1 LKKQTDNMG
10 LILANDGIHPEGKK
24 LLEAAGFQVQTNKV
38 SQEELASFIK
48 DKSVVGVL
56 VRSATQI
63 TEKELTA
70 SSSLKVIGRAGA
82 GLDNID
88 LKAAETNGVTV
99 LNTPAASSQSVAE
112 LVLAHLF
119 TVSRFLQLSN
129 REMPVSGTTDF
140 GKLKKSYAK
149 GSELQGKTLGIVGI
163 GRIGQ
168 ALAKMALGLG
178 MKVVAHDPFIPE
190 VGLSFD
196 VHIYGEVKV
205 SLSTISLDELLGQSD
220 VISFH
225 VPKPKDGSM
234 INASEFRNMKEGV
247 ILINASRGGVIN
259 ENDLLVA
266 LDSGKVA
273 AAGLD
278 VFENEP
284 IPKAELLNHPRISAT
299 PHIGASTNEAQTRI
313 GVELA
318 EKVIA
323 AIG

>member
-1 LKKQTDNMG
+1 MG
-10 LILANDGIHPEGKK
+10 LILANDGIHLEGKK
-24 LLEAAGFQVQTNKV
+24 LLEAAGFQVQTEKV
-38 SQEELASFIK
+38 EQNELASFIK
-48 DKSVVGVL
+48 DRSVVGVL

-63 TEKELTA
+63 TEKELSA
-70 SSSLKVIGRAGA
+70 SSSLKVIGRAGV

-88 LKAAETNGVTV
+88 LKSAETNGITV
-99 LNTPAASSQSVAE
+99 ANTPAASSQSVAE

-129 REMPVSGTTDF
+129 REMPVSGATDF

-178 MKVVAHDPFIPE
+178 MKVIAHDPFIPE
-190 VGLSFD
+190 VGLTFD

-205 SLSTISLDELLGQSD
+205 SLSTISIDELLAQSD

-234 INASEFRNMKEGV
+234 ITSSEFAKMKQGV
-247 ILINASRGGVIN
+247 IVINASRGGVIN
-259 ENDLLVA
+259 EDELLAA

-284 IPKAELLNHPRISAT
+284 TPKAELLNHPRISVT

-313 GVELA
+313 GIELA
-318 EKVIA
+318 EKVIS
-323 AIG
+323 AIS

>member
-1 LKKQTDNMG
+1 MA
-10 LILANDGIHPEGKK
+10 LILANDGIHPAGKK
-24 LLEAAGFQVQTNKV
+24 ILENAGFQVQTDKV
-38 SQEELASFIK
+38 EQENLASFIK
-48 DKSVVGVL
+48 DNAVVAVL

-70 SSSLKVIGRAGA
+70 SNSLKAIGRAGV

-88 LKAAETNGVTV
+88 LKVAETNGITV
-99 LNTPAASSQSVAE
+99 ANTPAASSQSVAE

-119 TVSRFLQLSN
+119 TVSRFLQQSN
-129 REMPVSGTTDF
+129 RDMPVSGTTDF
-140 GKLKKSYAK
+140 GKLKKSYSK

-168 ALAKMALGLG
+168 ALARMALGLG

-190 VGLSFD
+190 IGISFD
-196 VHIYGEVKV
+196 VHIYGEVNVK
-205 SLSTISLDELLGQSD
+205 LSTISLDDLLAQSD
-220 VISFH
+220 FISLH
-225 VPKPKDGSM
+225 VPKPKEGALIGEAEFAKAQDGL
-234 INASEFRNMKEGV
+234 V
-247 ILINASRGGVIN
+247 IVNASRGGVID
-259 ENDLLVA
+259 EDALLAA

-284 IPKAELLNHPRISAT
+284 SPRADLLNHPRISVT

-313 GVELA
+313 GIELA
-318 EKVIA
+318 EKIVSA
-323 AIG
+323 VS

>member
-1 LKKQTDNMG
+1 MA
-10 LILANDGIHPEGKK
+10 LILANDGIHPAGKEV
-24 LLEAAGFQVQTNKV
+24 LENAGLEVQTEKV
-38 SQEELASFIK
+38 AQEDLATYIK
-48 DKSVVGVL
+48 DNQVVGVL

-63 TEKELTA
+63 TETEL
-70 SSSLKVIGRAGA
+70 SSWDGLKVIGRAGV

-88 LKAAETNGVTV
+88 LKAAEAKDIAVV
-99 LNTPAASSQSVAE
+99 NTPAASSQSVAE

-119 TVSRFLQLSN
+119 TISRFLQLSN
-129 REMPVSGTTDF
+129 REMPISGTSEF
-140 GKLKKSYAK
+140 GKLKKSYSK

-178 MKVVAHDPFIPE
+178 MKVIAHDPFIPE
-190 VGLSFD
+190 VEQSFH
-196 VHIYGEVKV
+196 VHGFGEVKTV
-205 SLSTISLDELLGQSD
+205 IKTISLDELLADSD
-220 VISFH
+220 IISFH
-225 VPKPKDGSM
+225 VPKPKEGSM
-234 INASEFRNMKEGV
+234 IRADEFAKMQDGV
-247 ILINASRGGVIN
+247 MLINASRGGVID
-259 ENDLLVA
+259 ESALLQA

-284 IPKAELLNHPRISAT
+284 TPNAALLNHAKVSVT

-313 GVELA
+313 GIELA

>member
-1 LKKQTDNMG
+1 MG

-24 LLEAAGFQVQTNKV
+24 LLEAAGFQVQTDKV

-63 TEKELTA
+63 TELELAA
-70 SSSLKVIGRAGA
+70 SSSLKVIGRAGV

-88 LKAAETNGVTV
+88 LKESETNGITV
-99 LNTPAASSQSVAE
+99 VNTPAASSQSVAE

-140 GKLKKSYAK
+140 AKLKKSYAK

-178 MKVVAHDPFIPE
+178 MKVIAHDPFIPE
-190 VGLSFD
+190 VGLTFD

-205 SLSTISLDELLGQSD
+205 SLSTISLDELLSQSD

-225 VPKPKDGSM
+225 VPKPKHGSM
-234 INASEFRNMKEGV
+234 ITTCEFTKMKEGV
-247 ILINASRGGVIN
+247 VLINASRGGVIN
-259 ENDLLVA
+259 EDDLLAA
-266 LDSGKVA
+266 LDSGKVG

-284 IPKAELLNHPRISAT
+284 TPKDELLNHPRISVT

-313 GVELA
+313 GIELA

>member
-1 LKKQTDNMG
+1 MA
-10 LILANDGIHPEGKK
+10 LILANDGIHPEGRKM
-24 LLEAAGFQVQTNKV
+24 LEAAGFRVQTEKV
-38 SQEELASFIK
+38 AQADLAAFIK
-48 DKSVVGVL
+48 ENSVVGVL

-63 TEKELTA
+63 TKAELAA
-70 SSSLKVIGRAGA
+70 SPDLKVIGRAGV

-88 LKAAETNGVTV
+88 LKTAETLGVSV
-99 LNTPAASSQSVAE
+99 VNTPAASSQSVAE

-119 TVSRFLQLSN
+119 TVSRSLHLAN
-129 REMPVSGTTDF
+129 REMPDRGATDF

-149 GSELQGKTLGIVGI
+149 GTELQGKTLGIVGI

-168 ALAKMALGLG
+168 SLAKMALGLG
-178 MKVVAHDPFIPE
+178 MKVIAHDPFIPT

-205 SLSTISLDELLGQSD
+205 SLATISLNDLLAQAD
-220 VISFH
+220 VISLH

-234 INASEFRNMKEGV
+234 IGAAEFARMKDGV
-247 ILINASRGGVIN
+247 IIINASRGGVIN
-259 ENDLLVA
+259 EQDLIVA

-284 IPKAELLNHPRISAT
+284 TPNVELLKHPRISVT
-299 PHIGASTNEAQTRI
+299 PHIGASTMEAQTRI
-313 GVELA
+313 GIELA
-318 EKVIA
+318 EKVLA

>member
-1 LKKQTDNMG
+1 M
-10 LILANDGIHPEGKK
+10 LILANDGIDAEGKR
-24 LLEAAGFQVQTNKV
+24 LLEAAGFQVQTDKV
-38 SQEELASFIK
+38 AQDELETFIK
-48 DKSVVGVL
+48 DNEVVGVL

-63 TEKELTA
+63 TAKELGA
-70 SSSLKVIGRAGA
+70 WAGLKVIGRAGV

-88 LKAAETNGVTV
+88 LKTAEAKGVSV
-99 LNTPAASSQSVAE
+99 VNTPAASSQSVAE

-119 TVSRFLQLSN
+119 TVSRFLQQSN
-129 REMPVSGTTDF
+129 REMPVSGTADF
-140 GKLKKSYAK
+140 AKLKKGYSK

-190 VGLSFD
+190 VGLSFN
-196 VHIYGEVKV
+196 VHLFGDIDV
-205 SLSTISLDELLGQSD
+205 SLTTISFDQLLKESD
-220 VISFH
+220 IISFH
-225 VPKPKDGSM
+225 VPKPKDGAMVSS
-234 INASEFRNMKEGV
+234 SEFAKMKDGV
-247 ILINASRGGVIN
+247 ILINASRGGVID
-259 ENDLLVA
+259 EVSLLNA
-266 LDSGKVA
+266 LDSGKVW

-284 IPKAELLNHPRISAT
+284 TPNTELLTHPRVSVS

-313 GVELA
+313 GIELA

-323 AIG
+323 ALR

>member
-1 LKKQTDNMG
+1 M

-24 LLEAAGFQVQTNKV
+24 VLEAAGFQVQTDKV
-38 SQEELASFIK
+38 SQADLASFIK
-48 DKSVVGVL
+48 DNSVVGVL

-63 TEKELTA
+63 TELELAA
-70 SSSLKVIGRAGA
+70 SSSLKVIGRAGV

-88 LKAAETNGVTV
+88 LKASETNGITV
-99 LNTPAASSQSVAE
+99 VNTPAASSQSVAE

-140 GKLKKSYAK
+140 AKLKKSYAK

-178 MKVVAHDPFIPE
+178 MKVIAHDPFIPE
-190 VGLSFD
+190 VGLTFD

-205 SLSTISLDELLGQSD
+205 SLSTISLDELLSQSD

-225 VPKPKDGSM
+225 VPKPKHGSM
-234 INASEFRNMKEGV
+234 ITTCEFTKMKEGV
-247 ILINASRGGVIN
+247 VLINASRGGVIN
-259 ENDLLVA
+259 EDDLLAA
-266 LDSGKVA
+266 LDSGKVG

-284 IPKAELLNHPRISAT
+284 TPKDELLNHPRISVT

-313 GVELA
+313 GIELA

>member
-1 LKKQTDNMG
+1 M
-10 LILANDGIHPEGKK
+10 LILANDGIHPEGRKV
-24 LLEAAGFQVQTNKV
+24 LEAAGFQVQTDKIV
-38 SQEELASFIK
+38 QDQLAAYIK
-48 DKSVVGVL
+48 DNAVVGVL

-70 SSSLKVIGRAGA
+70 SSSLKVIGRAGV

-88 LKAAETNGVTV
+88 LKSAETNGITV
-99 LNTPAASSQSVAE
+99 VNTPAASSQSVAE

-178 MKVVAHDPFIPE
+178 MKVVAHDPYIPE
-190 VGLSFD
+190 VGLCFELD
-196 VHIYGEVKV
+196 LFGEVSVKIC
-205 SLSTISLDELLGQSD
+205 TISLDDLLEQSD
-220 VISFH
+220 FISLH
-225 VPKPKDGSM
+225 VPKPKEGSLIGAAEFAKMKDGVM
-234 INASEFRNMKEGV
+234 IVNA
-247 ILINASRGGVIN
+247 ARGGVMN
-259 ENDLLVA
+259 EDDLLAA
-266 LDSGKVA
+266 LGSGKVA
-273 AAGLD
+273 AAALD
-278 VFENEP
+278 VYENEP
-284 IPKAELLNHPRISAT
+284 TPKAELLNHPQISVT

-313 GVELA
+313 GIELA

>member
-1 LKKQTDNMG
+1 MG

-24 LLEAAGFQVQTNKV
+24 VLEAAGFQVQTDKV
-38 SQEELASFIK
+38 AQAELASFVK
-48 DKSVVGVL
+48 DNSVVAVL

-63 TEKELTA
+63 TEAELTA
-70 SSSLKVIGRAGA
+70 SSSLKVIGRAGV

-88 LKAAETNGVTV
+88 LKAAETNGITV
-99 LNTPAASSQSVAE
+99 VNTPAASSQSVAE

-129 REMPVSGTTDF
+129 RQMPVSGTTDF
-140 GKLKKSYAK
+140 GKLKKSYSK

-178 MKVVAHDPFIPE
+178 MKVIAHDPFIPE
-190 VGLSFD
+190 VGLTFD

-205 SLSTISLDELLGQSD
+205 SLSTISLDELLVQSD
-220 VISFH
+220 VVSFH

-234 INASEFRNMKEGV
+234 ITASEFEKMKEGV

-259 ENDLLVA
+259 EEDLLAA
-266 LDSGKVA
+266 LESGKVA

-284 IPKAELLNHPRISAT
+284 TPKAELLNHPRISVT

-313 GVELA
+313 GIELA
-318 EKVIA
+318 EKVID

>member
-1 LKKQTDNMG
+1 M
-10 LILANDGIHPEGKK
+10 LILANDGIDAEGKQ
-24 LLEAAGFQVQTNKV
+24 LLEAAGFRVQIDKV
-38 SQEELASFIK
+38 AQEELAAFIK
-48 DKSVVGVL
+48 DNAVVGVL

-63 TEKELTA
+63 TSKELGA
-70 SSSLKVIGRAGA
+70 WDGLKVIGRAGV

-88 LKAAETNGVTV
+88 LKTAEAKGVSV
-99 LNTPAASSQSVAE
+99 VNTPAASSQSVAE

-119 TVSRFLQLSN
+119 TVSRFLQQSN

-140 GKLKKSYAK
+140 AKLKKGYSK

-190 VGLSFD
+190 VGLSFK
-196 VHIYGEVKV
+196 VHLFGDIDV
-205 SLSTISLDELLGQSD
+205 SLTTISFDQLLKESD
-220 VISFH
+220 IISFH
-225 VPKPKDGSM
+225 VPKPKDGAMVSS
-234 INASEFRNMKEGV
+234 SEFAKMKDGV
-247 ILINASRGGVIN
+247 ILINASRGGVID
-259 ENDLLVA
+259 EVSLLNA
-266 LDSGKVA
+266 LDSGKVW

-284 IPKAELLNHPRISAT
+284 TPNTELLTHPRVSVS

-313 GVELA
+313 GIELA

-323 AIG
+323 ALR

>member
-1 LKKQTDNMG
+1 M

-24 LLEAAGFQVQTNKV
+24 ALEAAGFQVQTEKV
-38 SQEELASFIK
+38 EQNDLASFIK
-48 DKSVVGVL
+48 ERSVVGVL

-70 SSSLKVIGRAGA
+70 SASLKVIGRAGV

-88 LKAAETNGVTV
+88 LKTAETNGITV
-99 LNTPAASSQSVAE
+99 ANTPAASSQSVAE

-129 REMPVSGTTDF
+129 REMSVSGTADF
-140 GKLKKSYAK
+140 GKLKKSYSK

-178 MKVVAHDPFIPE
+178 MKVIAHDPFIPE
-190 VGLSFD
+190 VGLSLD

-205 SLSTISLDELLGQSD
+205 SLSTISLDELLAQSD

-234 INASEFRNMKEGV
+234 IAASEFGKMKDGV

-259 ENDLLVA
+259 ESDLLSA

-284 IPKAELLNHPRISAT
+284 TPKAELLNHPRISVT
-299 PHIGASTNEAQTRI
+299 PHIGASTNEAQARI
-313 GVELA
+313 GIELA

-323 AIG
+323 AVR

>member
-1 LKKQTDNMG
+1 MA
-10 LILANDGIHPEGKK
+10 LILANDGIHPAGKEI
-24 LLEAAGFQVQTNKV
+24 LENAGFQVQTDKV
-38 SQEELASFIK
+38 EQDNLAFFIQ
-48 DKSVVGVL
+48 DNAVVAVL

-70 SSSLKVIGRAGA
+70 SDSLKAIGRAGV

-88 LKAAETNGVTV
+88 LKSAETNGVTV
-99 LNTPAASSQSVAE
+99 ANTPAASSQSVAE

-119 TVSRFLQLSN
+119 TVSRFLQQSN
-129 REMPVSGTTDF
+129 RDMPTSGTTDF
-140 GKLKKSYAK
+140 GKLKKSYSK

-178 MKVVAHDPFIPE
+178 MKVIAHDPFIPE
-190 VGLSFD
+190 VGISFD
-196 VHIYGEVKV
+196 VHIYGEVSVK
-205 SLSTISLDELLGQSD
+205 LSTISLDDLLAKSD
-220 VISFH
+220 FISLH
-225 VPKPKDGSM
+225 VPKPKEGALIGEAEFAKAQDGL
-234 INASEFRNMKEGV
+234 V
-247 ILINASRGGVIN
+247 IVNASRGGVID
-259 ENDLLVA
+259 EDALLAA

-284 IPKAELLNHPRISAT
+284 SPRADLLNHPRISVT

-313 GVELA
+313 GIELA
-318 EKVIA
+318 EKIISAVS
-323 AIG
+323 

>member
-1 LKKQTDNMG
+1 MG

-24 LLEAAGFQVQTNKV
+24 LLEAAGFQVQTDKV

-63 TEKELTA
+63 TELELAA
-70 SSSLKVIGRAGA
+70 SSSLKVIGRAGV

-88 LKAAETNGVTV
+88 LKASETNGITV
-99 LNTPAASSQSVAE
+99 VNTPAASSQSVAE

-140 GKLKKSYAK
+140 AKLKKSYAK

-178 MKVVAHDPFIPE
+178 MKVIAHDPFIPE
-190 VGLSFD
+190 VGLTFD

-205 SLSTISLDELLGQSD
+205 SLSTISLDELLSQSD

-225 VPKPKDGSM
+225 VPKPKHGSM
-234 INASEFRNMKEGV
+234 ITTCEFTKMKEGV
-247 ILINASRGGVIN
+247 VLINASRGGVIN
-259 ENDLLVA
+259 EDDLLAA
-266 LDSGKVA
+266 LDSGKVG

-284 IPKAELLNHPRISAT
+284 TPKDELLNHPRISVT

-313 GVELA
+313 GIELA

>member
-1 LKKQTDNMG
+1 M
-10 LILANDGIHPEGKK
+10 LILANDGIHAEGKK
-24 LLEAAGFQVQTNKV
+24 VLEAAGFRVQTEKV
-38 SQEELASFIK
+38 EQANLASYIK
-48 DKSVVGVL
+48 GNSVVGVL

-70 SSSLKVIGRAGA
+70 SSSLKVIGRAGV

-88 LKAAETNGVTV
+88 LKAAEATGIIVV
-99 LNTPAASSQSVAE
+99 NTPAASSQSVAE

-129 REMPVSGTTDF
+129 REVPVWGTTEF
-140 GKLKKSYAK
+140 SKLKKSYAK
-149 GSELQGKTLGIVGI
+149 GSEIQGKTLGIVGI

-190 VGLSFD
+190 VELSFE
-196 VHIYGEVKV
+196 VAIYGQVKV
-205 SLSTISLDELLGQSD
+205 SLSTISMNELLAQSD
-220 VISFH
+220 IISFH

-234 INASEFRNMKEGV
+234 INATEFDKMKEGV
-247 ILINASRGGVIN
+247 IVINASRGGVIN
-259 ENDLLVA
+259 EDALLAA
-266 LDSGKVA
+266 LQSGKVA

-284 IPKAELLNHPRISAT
+284 IPKAELLNHPRISVT
-299 PHIGASTNEAQTRI
+299 PHIGASTNEAQARI

-318 EKVIA
+318 EKVIT

>member
-1 LKKQTDNMG
+1 MG

-24 LLEAAGFQVQTNKV
+24 LLEAAGFQVQTDKV

-63 TEKELTA
+63 TELELAA
-70 SSSLKVIGRAGA
+70 SSSLKVIGRAGV

-88 LKAAETNGVTV
+88 LKASETNGITV
-99 LNTPAASSQSVAE
+99 VNTPAASSQSVAE

-140 GKLKKSYAK
+140 AKLKKSYAK

-178 MKVVAHDPFIPE
+178 MKVIAHDPFIPE
-190 VGLSFD
+190 VGLTFD

-205 SLSTISLDELLGQSD
+205 SLSTISLDELLSQSD

-234 INASEFRNMKEGV
+234 ISASEFAKMKEGV
-247 ILINASRGGVIN
+247 VLINASRGGVIN
-259 ENDLLVA
+259 EDDLLAA
-266 LDSGKVA
+266 LDSGKVG
-273 AAGLD
+273 AAGMD

-284 IPKAELLNHPRISAT
+284 TPKDELLNHPRISVT

-313 GVELA
+313 GIELA

>member
-1 LKKQTDNMG
+1 MG
-10 LILANDGIHPEGKK
+10 LILANDGIHPAGKEI
-24 LLEAAGFQVQTNKV
+24 LEKSGFKVQTDKV
-38 SQEELASFIK
+38 AQDELASYIK
-48 DKSVVGVL
+48 DNQVVGVL

-63 TEKELTA
+63 TEKELT
-70 SSSLKVIGRAGA
+70 SSDGLKVIGRAGV

-88 LKAAETNGVTV
+88 LKAAEANGIVV
-99 LNTPAASSQSVAE
+99 VNSPAASSQSVAE

-129 REMPVSGTTDF
+129 REMPASGTTEF
-140 GKLKKSYAK
+140 GKLKKNYSK

-190 VGLSFD
+190 VGISFD
-196 VHIYGEVKV
+196 VHIYGEVSV
-205 SLSTISLDELLGQSD
+205 TLSTTSLEDLLAQSDYISL
-220 VISFH
+220 H
-225 VPKPKDGSM
+225 VPKPKDGALISSKEFEKMKDGVM
-234 INASEFRNMKEGV
+234 IV
-247 ILINASRGGVIN
+247 NASRGGVIN
-259 ENDLLVA
+259 EDDLLTA
-266 LDSGKVA
+266 LESGKVW

-284 IPKAELLNHPRISAT
+284 TPRPDLLNHPRISVT

-313 GVELA
+313 GIELA

>member
-1 LKKQTDNMG
+1 MA

-24 LLEAAGFQVQTNKV
+24 MLEAAGFRVQTEKV
-38 SQEELASFIK
+38 AQADLAAFIK
-48 DKSVVGVL
+48 ENSVIGVL

-63 TEKELTA
+63 TKAELAA
-70 SSSLKVIGRAGA
+70 SPDLKVIGRAGV

-88 LKAAETNGVTV
+88 LKTAETLGVSV
-99 LNTPAASSQSVAE
+99 VNTPAASSQSVAE

-119 TVSRFLQLSN
+119 TVSRSLHLAN
-129 REMPVSGTTDF
+129 REMPDRGATDF

-149 GSELQGKTLGIVGI
+149 GTELQGKTLGIVGI

-168 ALAKMALGLG
+168 SLAKMALGLG
-178 MKVVAHDPFIPE
+178 VKVIAHDPFIPT
-190 VGLSFD
+190 VGLSFE

-205 SLSTISLDELLGQSD
+205 SLATISLNDLLAQAD
-220 VISFH
+220 VISLH

-234 INASEFRNMKEGV
+234 IGAAEFARMKDGV
-247 ILINASRGGVIN
+247 IIINASRGGVIN
-259 ENDLLVA
+259 EQDLIVA

-284 IPKAELLNHPRISAT
+284 TPNVELLKHPRISVT
-299 PHIGASTNEAQTRI
+299 PHIGASTMEAQTRI
-313 GVELA
+313 GIELA
-318 EKVIA
+318 EKVLA

>member
-1 LKKQTDNMG
+1 MG

-24 LLEAAGFQVQTNKV
+24 ILEAAGFQVQTDKV

-70 SSSLKVIGRAGA
+70 SSSLKVIGRAGV

-88 LKAAETNGVTV
+88 LKTANTNGITV

-119 TVSRFLQLSN
+119 AVSRFLQLSN
-129 REMPVSGTTDF
+129 REMPISGTTDF

-190 VGLSFD
+190 VGLSFE

-205 SLSTISLDELLGQSD
+205 SLSTISLDELLAQSD

-225 VPKPKDGSM
+225 VPKPKDGAM
-234 INASEFRNMKEGV
+234 INASEFSHMKEGV

-259 ENDLLVA
+259 EDDLLAA
-266 LDSGKVA
+266 LDSGKVV

-284 IPKAELLNHPRISAT
+284 TPKAELLNHPRISVT
-299 PHIGASTNEAQTRI
+299 PHIGAATNEAQTRI
-313 GVELA
+313 GIELA

>member
-1 LKKQTDNMG
+1 MKKQTDNMG

-259 ENDLLVA
+259 ENDLIVA

>member
-1 LKKQTDNMG
+1 M
-10 LILANDGIHPEGKK
+10 
-24 LLEAAGFQVQTNKV
+24 
-38 SQEELASFIK
+38 
-48 DKSVVGVL
+48 

-63 TEKELTA
+63 TELELAA
-70 SSSLKVIGRAGA
+70 SSSLKVIGRAGV

-88 LKAAETNGVTV
+88 LKASETNGITV
-99 LNTPAASSQSVAE
+99 VNTPAASSQSVAE

-140 GKLKKSYAK
+140 AKLKKSYAK

-178 MKVVAHDPFIPE
+178 MKVIAHDPFIPE
-190 VGLSFD
+190 VGLTFD

-205 SLSTISLDELLGQSD
+205 SLSTISLDELLSQSD

-225 VPKPKDGSM
+225 VPKPKHGSM
-234 INASEFRNMKEGV
+234 ITTCEFTKMKEGV
-247 ILINASRGGVIN
+247 VLINASRGGVIN
-259 ENDLLVA
+259 EDDLLAA
-266 LDSGKVA
+266 LDSGKVG

-284 IPKAELLNHPRISAT
+284 TPKDELLNHPRISVT

-313 GVELA
+313 GIELA

>member
-1 LKKQTDNMG
+1 MG

-24 LLEAAGFQVQTNKV
+24 LLEAAGFQVQTDKV

-63 TEKELTA
+63 TELELAA
-70 SSSLKVIGRAGA
+70 SSSLKVIGRAGVV
-82 GLDNID
+82 LDNID
-88 LKAAETNGVTV
+88 LKASETNGITV
-99 LNTPAASSQSVAE
+99 VNTPAASSQSVAE

-140 GKLKKSYAK
+140 AKLKKSYAK

-178 MKVVAHDPFIPE
+178 MKVIAHDPFIPE
-190 VGLSFD
+190 VGLTFD

-205 SLSTISLDELLGQSD
+205 SLSTISLDELLSQSD

-225 VPKPKDGSM
+225 VPKPKHGSM
-234 INASEFRNMKEGV
+234 ITTCEFTKMKEGV
-247 ILINASRGGVIN
+247 VLINASRGGVIN
-259 ENDLLVA
+259 EDDLLAA
-266 LDSGKVA
+266 LDSGKVG

-284 IPKAELLNHPRISAT
+284 TPKDELLNHPRISVT

-313 GVELA
+313 GIELA

>member
-1 LKKQTDNMG
+1 M
-10 LILANDGIHPEGKK
+10 LILANDGIHPEGKR
-24 LLEAAGFQVQTNKV
+24 LLEAAGFRVQTDKV
-38 SQEELASFIK
+38 PQEELAAFIK
-48 DKSVVGVL
+48 DNEVVGVL

-63 TEKELTA
+63 TVKELGA
-70 SSSLKVIGRAGA
+70 WDGLKVIGRAGV

-88 LKAAETNGVTV
+88 LKTAEAKGVSV
-99 LNTPAASSQSVAE
+99 VNTPAASSQSVAE

-119 TVSRFLQLSN
+119 SVSRFLQQSN

-140 GKLKKSYAK
+140 AKLKKSYSK

-178 MKVVAHDPFIPE
+178 MKVVAHDPFISE
-190 VGLSFD
+190 VGLAFD

-205 SLSTISLDELLGQSD
+205 TLETISFDDLLAQSD

-225 VPKPKDGSM
+225 VPKPKDGAMVS
-234 INASEFRNMKEGV
+234 AEEFSKMKEGV
-247 ILINASRGGVIN
+247 ILVNAARGGVID
-259 ENDLLVA
+259 EVSLLKA
-266 LDSGKVA
+266 LESGKVW

-284 IPKAELLNHPRISAT
+284 TPKAELLNHPRVSVT

-313 GVELA
+313 GIELA

-323 AIG
+323 AIR